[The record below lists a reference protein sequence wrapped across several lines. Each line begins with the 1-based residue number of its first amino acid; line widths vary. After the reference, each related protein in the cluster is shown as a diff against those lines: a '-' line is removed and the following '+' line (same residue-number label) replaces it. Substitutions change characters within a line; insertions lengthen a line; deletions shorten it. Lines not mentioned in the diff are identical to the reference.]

1 MLFVEKIYGTKI
13 FSEPLDVLRISGMK
27 LWELI
32 QMYFFKETLAWNY
45 LERI

>member
-1 MLFVEKIYGTKI
+1 MLFVEKIWRQDI
-13 FSEPLDVLRISGMK
+13 WEPLDVLRVSGMK

-32 QMYFFKETLAWNY
+32 QMYCFKETLAWNY

>member
-1 MLFVEKIYGTKI
+1 MLFVEKIWHQDI
-13 FSEPLDVLRISGMK
+13 SEPLDVLRVSGMK

-32 QMYFFKETLAWNY
+32 QMYVFKETLAWNY